1 MLRYYRVVVVACLL
15 LVGWLDAVGQLAFG
29 FRRLATGSVNSLV
42 VVDLVHVGVVLLE
55 IDLHV
60 DGSVHTPVV
69 LPVVWPSRTPLFA
82 IRMAVL

>member
-1 MLRYYRVVVVACLL
+1 MLRYYQVVVVACLL

-29 FRRLATGSVNSLV
+29 LDGSPPAQSTRWRLLISYMLES
-42 VVDLVHVGVVLLE
+42 VLLE

-60 DGSVHTPVV
+60 DGSVRTPTV
-69 LPVVWPSRTPLFA
+69 LPMAWPSRTPLFA